1 MNLITTIL
9 IVSITVIGLVYGHLT
24 RSSLAENVFLP
35 KESSSDPYENR
46 YVQTI
51 FRMNKKELMQIPK
64 LDDEVFLFNLERN
77 IDDMTSLVVIK
88 DVSMIFDDK
97 LDEQLLSQRD
107 IEEKWEDL
115 VVAGPITVNYISN
128 LMLVASRRDF
138 ALVRPTPDYVYTHM
152 KYPNSFRA
160 TLVQVANEMYA
171 AFLGAHTNMDR
182 IQTNMQQIPNHL
194 KTALKLLTS
203 ASPRLIKALL
213 PLTLSSIERIAS
225 QSVESANSTF
235 QSYTKLSGLLGEITA
250 VTKYTQNST
259 ELVLGTINDTW
270 NNSTKEQELLN
281 SQLEWIRQEFE
292 TAREAL
298 QKAQKEYHDAYHAIP
313 GRRKR
318 FLGSVGNFFG
328 GIFSSVVNV
337 IGGALNTV
345 GCIFA
350 SCSGKPNNLAFEN
363 AKAKAELA
371 YKHLQEAQAIYD
383 TWYAKMLEKQNT
395 LTATIIQLSQLDMD
409 KVDHQTII
417 DILVKAAKEI
427 GHIQEQWNHMI
438 RFFSKISI
446 QAEQTQE
453 TILFE
458 FVAVIEATEMISGY
472 LDDADREFYVTLLLQ
487 TADDIDRG
495 AHLLYIM
502 SKTYYDVS
510 AKYMMNQIAGISGL
524 LVTQT
529 NEERENRM
537 KQIAQETLSTSA
549 KVSRMAL
556 ERRQQYEQR
565 NKERQDVYQQFIQ
578 EASLNEFQSSI
589 GK

>member
-35 KESSSDPYENR
+35 KESSSDPYEDL

-51 FRMNKKELMQIPK
+51 FQMNKKELMQIPK

-77 IDDMTSLVVIK
+77 IDDMTGLVVIK
-88 DVSMIFDDK
+88 DASMIFDDK

-138 ALVRPTPDYVYTHM
+138 ALVSPTPDHVYTYI

-160 TLVQVANEMYA
+160 TLVQVANEMYT
-171 AFLGAHTNMDR
+171 AFLSAHTNMDR
-182 IQTNMQQIPNHL
+182 IQTNIQQIPNHL
-194 KTALKLLTS
+194 KTAIKLLTS
-203 ASPRLIKALL
+203 ASPRLIQTIL
-213 PLTLSSIERIAS
+213 PLTLGSIKRIAS
-225 QSVESANSTF
+225 QSVESANSTIH
-235 QSYTKLSGLLGEITA
+235 SYRKLVGLLDEITA
-250 VTKYTQNST
+250 ITLGTQGSSEV
-259 ELVLGTINDTW
+259 ELETINDLLT
-270 NNSTKEQELLN
+270 NSTKEQELLN
-281 SQLEWIRQEFE
+281 SQLELIRQQYE

-318 FLGSVGNFFG
+318 FFGSVGNFFG
-328 GIFSSVVNV
+328 GIISGVGNF
-337 IGGALNTV
+337 IGGALNAV

-350 SCSGKPNNLAFEN
+350 SCSGKPVSSTFEN
-363 AKAKAELA
+363 ATAKAELA
-371 YKHLQEAQAIYD
+371 YTRLQEAQAIYD
-383 TWYAKMLEKQNT
+383 TWYAKMLEKQNK
-395 LTATIIQLSQLDMD
+395 LTATIIQLSQLDMG

-417 DILVKAAKEI
+417 DILVSATKEVI
-427 GHIQEQWNHMI
+427 HIQKQWDKMI
-438 RFFSKISI
+438 RFFSKLSI
-446 QAEQTQE
+446 QAEHTQE

-458 FVAVIEATEMISGY
+458 FIDVIEATEMISGD

-487 TADDIDRG
+487 TADEIDRG

-502 SKTYYDVS
+502 SKTYYDIS
-510 AKYMMNQIAGISGL
+510 TKYMMNQIAGISGL
-524 LVTQT
+524 LLTQT
-529 NEERENRM
+529 NEERENQM

-565 NKERQDVYQQFIQ
+565 NKERQDAYQQFIQ
-578 EASLNEFQSSI
+578 EASLNEFQPSI